1 MKNIDKLNVQNPI
14 IHATIAII
22 LGILDFNILYNDKM
36 GAVIFTVSLFLVYSF
51 IYEKKYLFIFISFIL
66 IGFLSCGF
74 YYNVSKN
81 KSGNFKFR
89 VEKSYKDYYT
99 AVYKGRKVYIDSD
112 YPLEKNELLYVKG
125 KYKEEIDI
133 DKGVSGYIFVKEIIK
148 KDKDFIYN
156 LKNLSDK
163 YYNKLSEKIG
173 KENSAIATA
182 LVFGNKDYLEYEN
195 KKDLKDIGVIHLI
208 CISGFHI
215 AFIYMIIRKLIR
227 REFALVITFVYVV
240 LTGMG
245 ASALRAYIMLLLLEI
260 GVIIKKNYNSIS
272 ALAISALIL
281 LLFRPYYLLDI
292 GFQLSYFATLGILLL
307 NEKIQRILYR
317 VPSFISKSIS
327 LSISAQVFIYP
338 IMILTFNTF
347 SLNFLLGT
355 FVLTPIVCILLPV
368 GIIALICILLELK
381 YKFIYYIIMLLFNSL
396 NKIIEILKVF
406 SVETSYCEDI
416 YAIVY
421 LLILIIFYLIYN
433 GYLDKIYFKFSYFL
447 VMLIFIMQFN
457 IFPSVY
463 IYKDSFN
470 TAIVLEKGLKK
481 VAYTNKNNEF
491 FHESIRKNCNL
502 NDIKLV
508 KKDLSIELSKKSNMI
523 INDKVNG
530 SFIMLRD
537 NNYDIID
544 LLNEDERMI
553 LIGNKIYISER
564 GHGK

>member
-148 KDKDFIYN
+148 NDKDFIYN

-307 NEKIQRILYR
+307 NGKIQRILYR

-396 NKIIEILKVF
+396 NKTIEILKVF
-406 SVETSYCEDI
+406 SLETSYCEDI

-491 FHESIRKNCNL
+491 FYESIRKNCNL